1 MHRFARFVLAF
12 AICVSPLALASV
24 VRPLPPQSEV
34 TIKKLI
40 PLASWQKQFK
50 ITEGKDRGK
59 VVPLTSQPD
68 LADDKRWKLIFGNY
82 AGILLVRDSTGAL
95 MMERLDLFNSR
106 SYIVY
111 EPALPVLP
119 SDITSSG
126 FIRRQTGYKMY
137 SLETGK
143 LRRTGRVTHL
153 VKRISDS
160 QFNTPAGV
168 IDGYYIEIDHRMD
181 MEYYS
186 QLHLTLGL
194 GCRLDEGPVY
204 GAGQYR
210 LLKLGLFSEKK
221 TAAAALT
228 KQ

>member
-1 MHRFARFVLAF
+1 MHRLARLVLTLVV
-12 AICVSPLALASV
+12 CVLLLALASV
-24 VRPLPPQSEV
+24 VRSLPPQSEV
-34 TIKKLI
+34 TVKKLI

-59 VVPLTSQPD
+59 IVPLTSQPD

-82 AGILLVRDSTGAL
+82 ASLILVRDSTGAL
-95 MMERLDLFNSR
+95 MMERLDFFNGR

-119 SDITSSG
+119 SDIASSG
-126 FIRRQTGYKMY
+126 FITRQTGYKMY

-143 LRRTGRVTHL
+143 LKRTGRVTHL

-160 QFNTPAGV
+160 QFNTPAGLLN
-168 IDGYYIEIDHRMD
+168 GYYIEIDHRME

-194 GCRLDEGPVY
+194 GWRLDEGPIY
-204 GAGQYR
+204 GSGRYT
-210 LLKLGLFSEKK
+210 LTKLGLFSETK
-221 TAAAALT
+221 AAAAVLT
-228 KQ
+228 RQ